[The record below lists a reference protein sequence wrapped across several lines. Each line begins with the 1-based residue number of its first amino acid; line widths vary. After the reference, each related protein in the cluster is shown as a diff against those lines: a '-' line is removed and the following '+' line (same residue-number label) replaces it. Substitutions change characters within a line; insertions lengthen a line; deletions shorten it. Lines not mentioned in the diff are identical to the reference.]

1 MSSYESTIGMYSSAV
16 SEQPR
21 IAMFTIF
28 LSVCIGSFVGLQIL
42 QYVDIMCAVRGTCYG
57 NEGFVHSAS
66 LMHPL
71 AISLFFSS
79 IVLIVASWAVKSLAP
94 FSSLIEVGLISES
107 TVNQIKHTETVLLFL
122 GGVFLLFSLS
132 AMFLSMLV

>member
-16 SEQPR
+16 SEQSR
-21 IAMFTIF
+21 IAIFTVF
-28 LSVCIGSFVGLQIL
+28 FSMCIGSFVGLQIL

-57 NEGFVHSAS
+57 NEGFAHNAS

-79 IVLIVASWAVKSLAP
+79 VVLIATAWAVKSLAP
-94 FSSLIEVGLISES
+94 FRSLIEVSLISES
-107 TVNQIKHTETVLLFL
+107 TVNQIKQAETVLLFV